1 MRRLVTISREYGSGG
16 RLIGR
21 LVAEKLSL
29 PFYDKEIIDLAVE
42 KSGLSREVIETAEL
56 RTKSTI

>member
-42 KSGLSREVIETAEL
+42 KSGLSSRASAVMSRIE
-56 RTKSTI
+56 

>member
-1 MRRLVTISREYGSGG
+1 MRRLVTISREDGSGG

-29 PFYDKEIIDLAVE
+29 PFYDKEISFKAFLF
-42 KSGLSREVIETAEL
+42 
-56 RTKSTI
+56 